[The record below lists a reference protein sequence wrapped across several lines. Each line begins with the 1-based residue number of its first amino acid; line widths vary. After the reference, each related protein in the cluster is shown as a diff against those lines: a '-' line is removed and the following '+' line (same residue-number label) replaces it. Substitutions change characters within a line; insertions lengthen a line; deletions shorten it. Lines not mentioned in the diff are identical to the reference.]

1 MMSIN
6 KNSSRQPFSEHVNVI
21 VKIDGETLEKVTSL
35 NYLCSI
41 YAYNGSIDPELKGVN
56 KLNKTLHSKN
66 ISLKRKIQIFE
77 SSVLTILLN
86 TAETKVYNV

>member
-1 MMSIN
+1 MSID
-6 KNSSRQPFSEHVNVI
+6 KNSSQQPFREHVNLI
-21 VKIDGETLEKVTSL
+21 VKIDEETLEKVTSF

-56 KLNKTLHSKN
+56 KLNKILYNKN
-66 ISLKRKIQIFE
+66 ISLKRKIQIYE

-86 TAETKVYNV
+86 TAETKVCNV